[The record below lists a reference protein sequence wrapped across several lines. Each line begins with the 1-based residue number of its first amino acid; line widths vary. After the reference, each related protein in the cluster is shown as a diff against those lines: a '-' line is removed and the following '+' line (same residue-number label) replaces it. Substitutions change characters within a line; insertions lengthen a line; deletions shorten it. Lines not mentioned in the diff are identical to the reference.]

1 MTHHFERMPDGGLI
15 IISVTLDNKGKFRM
29 ILDTGCSNTTIDSNA
44 LYISGYELKDA
55 VEIVNIETANG
66 VVDSEVFK
74 INKINSLGITKKNF
88 NIQVYDFTA
97 HGIFSNYDGL
107 LGLDFLEGKKIC
119 IDTTLSTITLT

>member
-44 LYISGYELKDA
+44 LYISGYELKDTIE
-55 VEIVNIETANG
+55 VVNIETANG
-66 VVDSEVFK
+66 VVESEVFK
-74 INKINSLGITKKNF
+74 INKITSLGITKENF

-107 LGLDFLEGKKIC
+107 LGLDFLEGKKFVSIL
-119 IDTTLSTITLT
+119 I

>member
-74 INKINSLGITKKNF
+74 INKINSLGITKENF

>member
-107 LGLDFLEGKKIC
+107 LGLDFLEGKKNC

>member
-1 MTHHFERMPDGGLI
+1 MTYHFERMPDGGLI
-15 IISVTLDNKGKFRM
+15 IVSVTLDNRGKFRM

-44 LYISGYELKDA
+44 LYISGYELKDTI
-55 VEIVNIETANG
+55 EIVNIETANG
-66 VVDSEVFK
+66 VVESEIFK
-74 INKINSLGITKKNF
+74 INKISSLGITKEYF

-119 IDTTLSTITLT
+119 IDTNLNTITIT